1 MAASTSPA
9 MPAQPSM
16 GGAMMMDKPKY
27 GGTLYMAVRAD
38 PRGGFEAH
46 TPGGRREARQAIGAV
61 YERVAAW
68 DSLPGDA
75 CSQVLVPWAAESWE
89 YTDPTTIDI
98 KLRQGV
104 KFHDIPP
111 VNGRELVADDVVFS
125 FKRMFERGLQVRTGE
140 AISSIEA
147 PDNYTVRIKTHEP
160 FPLAA
165 FRLLR
170 QVRGRLHGPGGR
182 APGERLCRLGVH
194 DRHRRLRPHAV
205 HPGCRSQGRTK
216 PRLLER
222 GAPLRR
228 RLRAAHNAGQECPD
242 RRSGSGQA

>member
-1 MAASTSPA
+1 MSYRLLLWSLVAVIALAAVACASGGVETVAQAPRQPASAAAPAPAAPAPDPAAPAMAASTSPA
-9 MPAQPSM
+9 TPSQPAM
-16 GGAMMMDKPKY
+16 GDGMMMDKPKY

-75 CSQVLVPWAAESWE
+75 CSQVLVPWGAESWA

-104 KFHDIPP
+104 KFHDRPP

-147 PDNYTVRIKTHEP
+147 RTSTRSASRPMSHSPCCPPSSSAGMRPSSWPPKPSTPRMAIRARIP
-160 FPLAA
+160 
-165 FRLLR
+165 
-170 QVRGRLHGPGGR
+170 
-182 APGERLCRLGVH
+182 
-194 DRHRRLRPHAV
+194 
-205 HPGCRSQGRTK
+205 
-216 PRLLER
+216 
-222 GAPLRR
+222 
-228 RLRAAHNAGQECPD
+228 
-242 RRSGSGQA
+242 